1 MRIYYCIII
10 LLVFKVDKNSA
21 SDVNHVQNNLFIKY
35 EQLAKEKYNLPDTSK
50 FETIK
55 IYSFPN
61 YPEGKLLSSPDEPF
75 IFYYTHRIEEK
86 QSLKLREQFAVY
98 IRAIGSDGKEY
109 RYGNLATI
117 NNLPELLM
125 KEKAEGLYRYAFIPS
140 KLFKNI
146 LPDQVKV
153 SQLNIQILAIPYCNS
168 PVCAVD
174 GNFNYY
180 YSCK

>member
-1 MRIYYCIII
+1 MRVYIL
-10 LLVFKVDKNSA
+10 LLVFLVESVKMNATATLDKPETTLSLNFGLCFK
-21 SDVNHVQNNLFIKY
+21 NYNLF
-35 EQLAKEKYNLPDTSK
+35 QDTSK

-61 YPEGKLLSSPDEPF
+61 YPDSKLLSSPDDPF
-75 IFYYTHRIEEK
+75 IFYYSHRIEEK

-98 IRAIGSDGKEY
+98 IRAIGSDGKGY

-125 KEKAEGLYRYAFIPS
+125 KEKADGLYRYAFIPS

-146 LPDQVKV
+146 LPDRVKV
-153 SQLNIQILAIPYCNS
+153 NQLNIQILAIPYCNS

-174 GNFNYY
+174 GNYNYY